1 MDIMI
6 VFEWFAQESA
16 FAAGLTHEQP
26 EREIWTRLA
35 LLWALA
41 AAQCRNEAGALG
53 EDAAVYLSSDG
64 QLEK

>member
-1 MDIMI
+1 MDIAI

-35 LLWALA
+35 LLWA
-41 AAQCRNEAGALG
+41 RR
-53 EDAAVYLSSDG
+53 SSVS
-64 QLEK
+64 

>member
-1 MDIMI
+1 MDIAI

-35 LLWALA
+35 LLWGSPQLSVVMKPG
-41 AAQCRNEAGALG
+41 GARRVASQMANG
-53 EDAAVYLSSDG
+53 S
-64 QLEK
+64 